1 MKFVR
6 VFLCIVISI
15 FWVEN
20 FLFAGDKEKKDNAAS
35 VAGVYEGTA
44 FVEIM
49 QQEMEL
55 KLELIR
61 IHKDSVI
68 VKVTNFV
75 LPNGQKFNYR
85 SQGVSVKSEI
95 KQGKTIYNL
104 YISFS
109 YTYNGMPMEVKAS
122 GKVIDGQLDSEVKA
136 TIMQSMET
144 KVTYK
149 AKKQEK

>member
-6 VFLCIVISI
+6 IFYFMFVCI
-15 FWVEN
+15 FCVEN

-35 VAGVYEGTA
+35 VAGIYEGTA

-49 QQEMEL
+49 QQEMKL

-68 VKVTNFV
+68 VKVTDFV

-85 SQGVSVKSEI
+85 SQGVSVKSEV
-95 KQGKTIYNL
+95 KQGKKIYNL

-109 YTYNGMPMEVKAS
+109 YDYNGMPMEVKAS

>member
-6 VFLCIVISI
+6 VFLLIVISI
-15 FWVEN
+15 FGVEN

-109 YTYNGMPMEVKAS
+109 YNYNGMPMEVKAS
-122 GKVIDGQLDSEVKA
+122 GKVIDGQFDSEVKA

-149 AKKQEK
+149 AKKQKK